1 MKNSVEIF
9 DFLFK
14 YYSKEYDLSNMMSK
28 QNFINRF
35 KEFFQSVDTDL
46 EKSLYL
52 DKLSKQLNIEKDILK
67 ETLIDKNRKKSRKI
81 EEVSENI
88 SISREEAASKLEE
101 LTLGL
106 ILAKNEYFEYFKNKN
121 IKGSLTRKVFQYLK
135 ERDEESNIVRELKD
149 NVELTKA
156 ETDEWEIVICMAI
169 NDFSSE
175 ERTNKLL
182 EEIFIS
188 WFRIELKEKQRNR
201 ENISKT
207 IGLKSI
213 ELKLNAADGFSKIL
227 DIYKEYE
234 EIVNL

>member
-1 MKNSVEIF
+1 MK
-9 DFLFK
+9 
-14 YYSKEYDLSNMMSK
+14 
-28 QNFINRF
+28 
-35 KEFFQSVDTDL
+35 
-46 EKSLYL
+46 
-52 DKLSKQLNIEKDILK
+52 
-67 ETLIDKNRKKSRKI
+67 
-81 EEVSENI
+81 
-88 SISREEAASKLEE
+88 
-101 LTLGL
+101 
-106 ILAKNEYFEYFKNKN
+106 
-121 IKGSLTRKVFQYLK
+121 
-135 ERDEESNIVRELKD
+135 
-149 NVELTKA
+149 LTKA

-169 NDFSSE
+169 NDFSTE

-188 WFRIELKEKQRNR
+188 WFRIELKEKQKNR

>member
-1 MKNSVEIF
+1 M
-9 DFLFK
+9 
-14 YYSKEYDLSNMMSK
+14 
-28 QNFINRF
+28 
-35 KEFFQSVDTDL
+35 
-46 EKSLYL
+46 
-52 DKLSKQLNIEKDILK
+52 
-67 ETLIDKNRKKSRKI
+67 
-81 EEVSENI
+81 
-88 SISREEAASKLEE
+88 
-101 LTLGL
+101 
-106 ILAKNEYFEYFKNKN
+106 
-121 IKGSLTRKVFQYLK
+121 TRKVFQYLK

>member
-1 MKNSVEIF
+1 M
-9 DFLFK
+9 
-14 YYSKEYDLSNMMSK
+14 
-28 QNFINRF
+28 
-35 KEFFQSVDTDL
+35 
-46 EKSLYL
+46 YL

-188 WFRIELKEKQRNR
+188 WFRIELKENK
-201 ENISKT
+201 
-207 IGLKSI
+207 GI
-213 ELKLNAADGFSKIL
+213 EKIL
-227 DIYKEYE
+227 VKR
-234 EIVNL
+234 

>member
-1 MKNSVEIF
+1 M
-9 DFLFK
+9 
-14 YYSKEYDLSNMMSK
+14 
-28 QNFINRF
+28 
-35 KEFFQSVDTDL
+35 
-46 EKSLYL
+46 
-52 DKLSKQLNIEKDILK
+52 
-67 ETLIDKNRKKSRKI
+67 
-81 EEVSENI
+81 
-88 SISREEAASKLEE
+88 
-101 LTLGL
+101 
-106 ILAKNEYFEYFKNKN
+106 
-121 IKGSLTRKVFQYLK
+121 TRKVFQYLK

-234 EIVNL
+234 EIVNP

>member
-1 MKNSVEIF
+1 MK
-9 DFLFK
+9 
-14 YYSKEYDLSNMMSK
+14 
-28 QNFINRF
+28 
-35 KEFFQSVDTDL
+35 
-46 EKSLYL
+46 
-52 DKLSKQLNIEKDILK
+52 
-67 ETLIDKNRKKSRKI
+67 
-81 EEVSENI
+81 
-88 SISREEAASKLEE
+88 
-101 LTLGL
+101 
-106 ILAKNEYFEYFKNKN
+106 KNKN
-121 IKGSLTRKVFQYLK
+121 VKGSLTRKVFQYLK
-135 ERDEESNIVRELKD
+135 EREEDSDIVRELKD
-149 NVELTKA
+149 HVELTKA

-169 NDFSSE
+169 NDFSTE

-188 WFRIELKEKQRNR
+188 WFRIELKEKQKNR